1 MVDRSPRIRRA
12 RRHASVCLLTRV
24 NGCTDESNCFGPLD
38 GLGFIR
44 LGVS

>member
-1 MVDRSPRIRRA
+1 MQRA
-12 RRHASVCLLTRV
+12 RQHASVCLLTRV
-24 NGCTDESNCFGPLD
+24 NECMDESNCFGPLD